1 MNCFNL
7 ISWLVTAMQ
16 CHEITLLLHARAATA
31 AYVQL
36 TLTIIKLLR
45 HKLC

>member
-1 MNCFNL
+1 
-7 ISWLVTAMQ
+7 MQ

-36 TLTIIKLLR
+36 ILTIIKLLEA
-45 HKLC
+45 